1 MAKNLLD
8 GWIEVFKAGKHIDSG
23 GFSIQLW
30 DLKKNP
36 PTALKASIN
45 GFSIQ
50 LWDLKMRFKLIFSFY
65 L

>member
-30 DLKKNP
+30 DLKVP
-36 PTALKASIN
+36 KAARVRVRKIVLASNCGI
-45 GFSIQ
+45 
-50 LWDLKMRFKLIFSFY
+50 
-65 L
+65 